1 MKKITMLLLAILVAT
16 GMVYAGGQG
25 EAGGEAAEDTIEI
38 AMVTDTGGVNDQS
51 FNQSAWEGLQSLDED
66 YDEVEVSYLESTQES
81 DYEPNLQALYDAGN
95 DLIWGIGFLM
105 ADAIRTQAEL
115 NPDQRYA
122 IIDFAW
128 NDYPDNLVGVVFKAE
143 QASFLVGYIAGRMT
157 ETGTVGFV
165 GGIEGAVIDGFDYGY
180 HAGVKYASQD
190 VEVLRQY
197 AESFNDAAIGKS
209 IATNMYRQGADIV
222 FHAAGGV
229 GDGVIEAAR
238 EQDQWAIGV
247 DRDQNDLAPE
257 HVLTS
262 AMKRVGQAMYNVGE
276 QLVNG
281 NWDGGRTI
289 VYGLAEDGVGIAP
302 TSDEDV
308 PQEILD
314 EVAEIRQ
321 MIIDGEIE
329 VPFNEETYDE
339 FMSNM

>member
-1 MKKITMLLLAILVAT
+1 M
-16 GMVYAGGQG
+16 
-25 EAGGEAAEDTIEI
+25 AEETIEI

-51 FNQSAWEGLQSLDED
+51 FNQSAWEGLQRLDD
-66 YDEVEVSYLESTQES
+66 DFDEVEVSYLESTQES

-128 NDYPDNLVGVVFKAE
+128 DEYPDNLIGVVFKAE

-157 ETGTVGFV
+157 ESGTVGFV
-165 GGIEGAVIDGFDYGY
+165 GGIEGAVIDAFDYGY
-180 HAGVKYASQD
+180 HAGVKYADQD

-209 IATNMYRQGADIV
+209 IAANMYRQGADIV

-229 GDGVIEAAR
+229 GDGVIEAAK

-276 QLVNG
+276 QLVNE

-308 PQEILD
+308 PQDILD

-329 VPFNEETYDE
+329 VPFNEETYNE
-339 FMSNM
+339 FMANM

>member
-1 MKKITMLLLAILVAT
+1 MKKITMLLLAILVAA
-16 GMVYAGGQG
+16 GMVYASGQG

-51 FNQSAWEGLQSLDED
+51 FNQSAWEGLQQLDED
-66 YDEVEVSYLESTQES
+66 YEVVEVSYLESTQES

-95 DLIWGIGFLM
+95 ELIWGIGFLM

-128 NDYPDNLVGVVFKAE
+128 DDYPDNLVGVVFKAE

>member
-1 MKKITMLLLAILVAT
+1 MKKLSLTLLILLVSVSVAF
-16 GMVYAGGQG
+16 ANGQG
-25 EAGGEAAEDTIEI
+25 EEGGATAEETIDI

-51 FNQSAWEGLQSLDED
+51 FNQSAWEGLQRLADD
-66 YDEVEVSYLESTQES
+66 YDAIEVSYLESTQES

-95 DLIWGIGFLM
+95 ELIWGIGFLM

-128 NDYPDNLVGVVFKAE
+128 DEYPDNLVGVVFKAE
-143 QASFLVGYIAGRMT
+143 QASFLVGYIAGKMT

-180 HAGVKYASQD
+180 HAGVKYANQE

-238 EQDQWAIGV
+238 EQDAWAIGV

-276 QLVNG
+276 QLLND
-281 NWDGGRTI
+281 NWQGGQTI
-289 VYGLAEDGVGIAP
+289 VYGLAEEGVGIAP

-308 PQEILD
+308 PQDILD
-314 EVAEIRQ
+314 EVADVRQ
-321 MIIDGEIE
+321 MIIDGEIA
-329 VPFNEETYDE
+329 VPYNEETYNE

>member
-1 MKKITMLLLAILVAT
+1 MIKRVTLLLLSLLVAA

-25 EAGGEAAEDTIEI
+25 EDAAADEETINI
-38 AMVTDTGGVNDQS
+38 AMVTDVGGVNDQS
-51 FNQSAWEGLQSLDED
+51 FNQSAWEGLQRAQED
-66 YDEVEVSYLESTQES
+66 FGEVEVSYLESTQES

-105 ADAIRTQAEL
+105 ADAIRTQADL

-122 IIDFAW
+122 IIDYAW
-128 NDYPDNLVGVVFKAE
+128 DSYPDNLIGIVFQAE

-165 GGIEGAVIDGFDYGY
+165 GGIEGQVIDAFDYGY
-180 HAGVKYASQD
+180 HAGVMYANQD

-197 AESFNDAAIGKS
+197 AESFTDAAIGKS

-238 EQDQWAIGV
+238 EQDAFAIGV

-262 AMKRVGQAMYNVGE
+262 AMKQVGQAMYNVAQ
-276 QLVNG
+276 QLVDG
-281 NWDGGRTI
+281 NWEGGRTV

-308 PQEILD
+308 PQDILD
-314 EVAEIRQ
+314 EVAELRQ
-321 MIIDGEIE
+321 QIIDGEIE
-329 VPFNEETYDE
+329 VPLNEETFEE
-339 FMSNM
+339 FMANL